1 MNISE
6 NMGTDYPFTY
16 LNKEQVDGSTTQS
29 YSPRPSHHVTQR
41 GNQKANVYRDE
52 QDRKVYSRLLQERS
66 NHYSI
71 DILSYCLMTNHIH
84 LVVVPHRKD
93 SLSRGLRDAHGF
105 YAVYFN
111 RKYNL
116 TGHFWQGRFYSCVLD
131 EVGLWC
137 AVRYVERN
145 PVRAGMVTR
154 AELYRWCSAAAHCGL
169 REDPLLSEWFP
180 PKGPTLNWSAWL
192 ASEEAKDELESLREK
207 TKTGRPWGSETFI
220 DQLESKLGRP
230 LKPQK
235 GGRPFSKKLKPK
247 AVNG

>member
-1 MNISE
+1 MARLRRVIAP
-6 NMGTDYPFTY
+6 GLP
-16 LNKEQVDGSTTQS
+16 
-29 YSPRPSHHVTQR
+29 HHVTQR

-137 AVRYVERN
+137 AR
-145 PVRAGMVTR
+145 
-154 AELYRWCSAAAHCGL
+154 SATSSAI
-169 REDPLLSEWFP
+169 PSEP
-180 PKGPTLNWSAWL
+180 AWL
-192 ASEEAKDELESLREK
+192 QERSCIAGAVL
-207 TKTGRPWGSETFI
+207 
-220 DQLESKLGRP
+220 P
-230 LKPQK
+230 LT
-235 GGRPFSKKLKPK
+235 
-247 AVNG
+247 VV